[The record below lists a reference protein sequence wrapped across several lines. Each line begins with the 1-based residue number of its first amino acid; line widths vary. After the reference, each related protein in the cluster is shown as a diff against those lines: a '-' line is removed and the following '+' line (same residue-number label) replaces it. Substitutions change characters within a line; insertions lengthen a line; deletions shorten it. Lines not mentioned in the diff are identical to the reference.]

1 MLTANV
7 VAPSR
12 PLLYP
17 GGQLKAPVKDVRC
30 SVRIS
35 TQLKPIGLGL
45 QLQHGVKRNRKQS
58 LAVICAAAALNA
70 TCSAS
75 GQTQTVTRQAPTI
88 TQAPVHSKEKSPQL
102 DDGDSGFPPR
112 DDDGG
117 GGGGGGGGGN
127 WSGGFFLFGFLALL
141 GLLKDRESDDE
152 ISMSLR
158 AGIVGLPNVGK
169 STLFNAVVENGK
181 AQAANFPF
189 CTIEPNVGIVAVP
202 DPRLHVLSELSK
214 SQRAVPASIEF
225 VDIAGLVKGASQGE
239 GLGNKFLS
247 HIREVDSILQVV
259 RCFEDN
265 DIVHVNGKVDPKSDI
280 DVINLELV
288 FSDLD
293 QIEKRLEKL
302 KKGKAKD
309 SQSKVKEEAEKS
321 ALEKIREVLMDGK
334 PARSVALTDFEKDAV
349 KHLCLLTM
357 KPVIYVANVAESE
370 IAEPGNNPHVNEVM
384 NLASE
389 LQSGIVTISAQV
401 ESELTELPPEERTE
415 YLNSLGVSESGL
427 GNLIRE
433 TYALLGLR
441 TYFTSGEKE
450 SKAWTILAG
459 MTAPQAAGVI
469 HSDFEKGFIRAET
482 VAYDDFVAAG
492 SLAAA
497 REKGLLRSE
506 GKDYIV
512 QEGDV
517 MLFRFNV

>member
-1 MLTANV
+1 
-7 VAPSR
+7 
-12 PLLYP
+12 
-17 GGQLKAPVKDVRC
+17 
-30 SVRIS
+30 
-35 TQLKPIGLGL
+35 
-45 QLQHGVKRNRKQS
+45 
-58 LAVICAAAALNA
+58 
-70 TCSAS
+70 
-75 GQTQTVTRQAPTI
+75 
-88 TQAPVHSKEKSPQL
+88 
-102 DDGDSGFPPR
+102 
-112 DDDGG
+112 
-117 GGGGGGGGGN
+117 
-127 WSGGFFLFGFLALL
+127 
-141 GLLKDRESDDE
+141 
-152 ISMSLR
+152 MSLK

-202 DPRLHVLSELSK
+202 DPRLNVLSELSK

-265 DIVHVNGKVDPKSDI
+265 DIVHVNGEVNPESDI

-288 FSDLD
+288 FSDID
-293 QIEKRLEKL
+293 QVEKRLEKL
-302 KKGKAKD
+302 KKSRAKD
-309 SQSKVKEEAEKS
+309 SQSKVKEEAERKS
-321 ALEKIREVLMDGK
+321 LENIQKALMDGK
-334 PARSVALTDFEKDAV
+334 PARSVPLTDLEKDSIRQ
-349 KHLCLLTM
+349 LCLLTM
-357 KPVIYVANVAESE
+357 KPVIYVANVAESDL
-370 IAEPGNNPHVNEVM
+370 ADPSGNPHVQKVI

-389 LQSGIVTISAQV
+389 LQSGMVTVSAQV
-401 ESELTELPPEERTE
+401 ESELAELSVEERTE
-415 YLNSLGVSESGL
+415 FLKSLGINESGL
-427 GNLIRE
+427 GNLIRA
-433 TYALLGLR
+433 TYSLLGLR

-450 SKAWTILAG
+450 TKAWTIHAG

-482 VAYDDFVAAG
+482 VAYNDFVAAG

-506 GKDYIV
+506 GKDYLV